1 MRRQGIPGSALKWA
15 AMASMLI
22 DHFAYVFYPGSAQA
36 GRPLFSFPV
45 YLTLRCVGRLA
56 FPIYCF
62 LLVEGFRYTRSV
74 KNYLLRLLAF
84 GLVSELPF
92 DLAFRRAWADWNYQN
107 VYFTLLLGLL
117 SIWLWERITQGD
129 PAACGWRRVL
139 LGLVAITGL
148 AAAAELARTDY
159 GAWGVAVIAATHLF
173 RRSEWQRDLFS
184 GCALLLSSPLE
195 VFAFLAFV
203 PMHAY
208 NGERGRQ
215 PKYLFYVFYPGH
227 LLTLALV
234 CRLIYG

>member
-62 LLVEGFRYTRSV
+62 LLVEGFRHTRSV

-117 SIWLWERITQGD
+117 AIWLWERITQGD

-159 GAWGVAVIAATHLF
+159 GAWGVAVMVYM
-173 RRSEWQRDLFS
+173 RSSNSIRSRE
-184 GCALLLSSPLE
+184 
-195 VFAFLAFV
+195 
-203 PMHAY
+203 
-208 NGERGRQ
+208 
-215 PKYLFYVFYPGH
+215 
-227 LLTLALV
+227 
-234 CRLIYG
+234 